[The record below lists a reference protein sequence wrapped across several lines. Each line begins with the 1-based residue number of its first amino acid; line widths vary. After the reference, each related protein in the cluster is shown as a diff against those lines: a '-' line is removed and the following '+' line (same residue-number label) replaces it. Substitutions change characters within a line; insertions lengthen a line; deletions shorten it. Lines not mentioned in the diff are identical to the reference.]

1 MTTRAVIFD
10 IGGVLEF
17 TAPTGWAVA
26 WEARLAL
33 PAGEINRRCADLWAA
48 GALGEITEAE
58 VRTQVAARLGLD
70 RAGLDA
76 LMADLWRDYL
86 GTPNEDLIAY
96 LRTLRGRCRRAILSN
111 SFVGARERE
120 QPILDLVDVVVY
132 SHEVGIAK
140 PDPEAFALTAKL
152 LQSRPED
159 CLFID
164 DHPPNIAAAQ
174 AFGMRAI
181 LFTGNDRTIAAVED
195 HLRV

>member
-10 IGGVLEF
+10 IGGVLEI
-17 TAPTGWAVA
+17 TAPTGFTVA
-26 WEARLAL
+26 WETRLGL
-33 PAGEINRRCADLWAA
+33 PAGDLDRRCADIWAA

-58 VRTQVAARLGLD
+58 VRTRVAARLGLD

-96 LRTLRGRCRRAILSN
+96 LRTLRGRCRLAILSN

-132 SHEVGIAK
+132 SHEAGIAK
-140 PDPEAFALTAKL
+140 PDPEAFALTGKL
-152 LQSRPED
+152 LGIDPED

-164 DHPPNIAAAQ
+164 DHPGNIAAAR
-174 AFGMRAI
+174 AFGMPAV
-181 LFTGNDRTIAAVED
+181 LFTDNDRTIAAVED